1 MTAVAWSAVQ
11 WPSPTVAT
19 SLSACARVLDHVSYV
34 PGAHLLELI
43 MQPNVW
49 SAEARQMKPCRPPS
63 TVRKM
68 AVAEAKAV
76 IASTEV
82 WLVEPRVPGRWNNR
96 HNWKVFIARLRWLT
110 AYVRAVRIVWMAR
123 VALASVNRVC
133 HRAW

>member
-49 SAEARQMKPCRPPS
+49 SAEARQMKD
-63 TVRKM
+63 
-68 AVAEAKAV
+68 AKATM
-76 IASTEV
+76 ASAEV
-82 WLVEPRVPGRWNNR
+82 RLDVPRVPERWNNR
-96 HNWKVFIARLRWLT
+96 HNRNMLIVRLR
-110 AYVRAVRIVWMAR
+110 R
-123 VALASVNRVC
+123 
-133 HRAW
+133 